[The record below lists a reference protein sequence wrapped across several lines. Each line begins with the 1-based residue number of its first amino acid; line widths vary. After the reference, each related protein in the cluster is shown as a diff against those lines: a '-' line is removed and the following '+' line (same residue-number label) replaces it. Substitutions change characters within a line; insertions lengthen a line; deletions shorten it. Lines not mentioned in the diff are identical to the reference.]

1 MPLIQC
7 VCMMNLP
14 ELNSLADGFRLQIL
28 EMIHRAGFGYTG
40 RSLAYVD
47 LLTVLY
53 FGNLNR
59 RPLFNYD
66 SSRPL
71 WEQRDYLLLSCP
83 KVVTAFYACLARAR
97 FFDERLLESFGQ
109 FGGLLPNGI
118 SSEVPGVEK
127 TIQAS
132 GEGLRHAH
140 ELARELFSHKKSN
153 LVYVLL
159 DDDDLINGST
169 WEAAMDIAYERL
181 GHVVAL
187 GVHTGLAKLQPVAD
201 KFQAF
206 GWRIIKALDGQDHE
220 QILFALLKAKE
231 DHRRPTFV
239 FLPSLL
245 GKGVPFAEGKD
256 YYADTAF
263 SSFEVEEAKRFL
275 SSIV

>member
-1 MPLIQC
+1 
-7 VCMMNLP
+7 MNLP
-14 ELNSLADGFRLQIL
+14 ELFPLADRFRLQIL

-53 FGNLNR
+53 FGSLHR
-59 RPLFNYD
+59 RPLLNYD
-66 SSRPL
+66 PSRPH
-71 WEQRDYLLLSCP
+71 WEQRDYVLLSCP
-83 KVVTAFYACLARAR
+83 KVVTALYVCLARAG
-97 FFDERLLESFGQ
+97 FFDECLLASFGQ
-109 FGGLLPNGI
+109 FGSILPNGI

-127 TIQAS
+127 TLDDS
-132 GEGLRHAH
+132 GHGLRAAH
-140 ELARELFSHKKSN
+140 LLARSLFEEKKPN
-153 LVYVLL
+153 LIYVLL
-159 DDDDLINGST
+159 DDDDLINGKT
-169 WEAAMDIAYERL
+169 WEAAMDISHERL

-187 GVHTGLAKLQPVAD
+187 GVYTGLAKLQPVAD

-206 GWRIIKALDGQDHE
+206 GWRILKMVDGQDPE

-231 DHRRPTFV
+231 DHRRPTFI

-263 SSFEVEEAKRFL
+263 SSFEVEEAKRCL